1 MEHLFQI
8 PGWAMLYPCV
18 RGVLGFHTFP
28 GVAEGQLQNVLLAK
42 TRQVSGLSRDV
53 RKFQG

>member
-28 GVAEGQLQNVLLAK
+28 GIAEGQLQNVLLAK
-42 TRQVSGLSRDV
+42 TRQVSGLSTDV